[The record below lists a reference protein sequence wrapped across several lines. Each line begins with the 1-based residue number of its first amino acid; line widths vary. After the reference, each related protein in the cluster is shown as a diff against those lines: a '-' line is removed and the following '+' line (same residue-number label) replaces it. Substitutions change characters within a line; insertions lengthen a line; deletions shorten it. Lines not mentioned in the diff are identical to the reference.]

1 MDRKMSDKYGWD
13 LSKTDPMIIE
23 ITFMGQKVMSLFLG
37 EAMESAGR
45 QAIMKH
51 VKECDNS
58 PWLHKWQMDAMDTV
72 VEIIKGNVK

>member
-1 MDRKMSDKYGWD
+1 MSDGYGWD

-23 ITFMGQKVMSLFLG
+23 IKFNGQKVMSLFLG

-45 QAIMKH
+45 RAIMRH

-58 PWLHKWQMDAMDTV
+58 HWLKKWHMDAMEEV
-72 VEIIKGNVK
+72 VEILKGDLK

>member
-1 MDRKMSDKYGWD
+1 MNDNYSWD

-23 ITFMGQKVMSLFLG
+23 IRKDGIKLFSLFIG

-45 QAIMKH
+45 RAIMKH

-58 PWLHKWQMDAMDTV
+58 PWLKKWHMDAMEEV
-72 VEIIKGNVK
+72 VEILKGDLK